1 MKILKRFPFLPVFG
15 LFLVMGFFLGTRVG
29 LSRGTANS
37 ANDSLVTAPAPI
49 ATTAEFATPQPAAAN
64 GQRNVLVIGVDTM
77 QPENARLESIWL
89 VLYFPGY
96 SEFNVIPLFPAALSG
111 GQSQDDALSGAFNLR
126 ADHLPSTE
134 FLKAIQDLDLWWNKV
149 LVIDEAGLAR
159 MIDQL
164 GGVVLDGDTFN
175 GANAVANLSNPWD
188 APKQALQ
195 GQVSLAKALCS
206 QSPGVFSPETIQAM
220 GSLIGT
226 HIYTSGDMRSTL
238 ADWQNLNEPVSCQF
252 PTLE

>member
-1 MKILKRFPFLPVFG
+1 MKILKRFPFLPVFS
-15 LFLVMGFFLGTRVG
+15 LFLVVGLILGTRVG

-37 ANDSLVTAPAPI
+37 ANGLLATAPAPS
-49 ATTAEFATPQPAAAN
+49 ATTVEFATPEPATAN
-64 GQRNVLVIGVDTM
+64 GQRNVLVIGVDTL

-89 VLYFPGY
+89 ILYFPGY
-96 SEFNVIPLFPAALSG
+96 SEFNLIPLFPAALSG
-111 GQSQDDALSGAFNLR
+111 GQSQDDALAGAFELQ
-126 ADHLPSTE
+126 ADHLPASE
-134 FLKAIQDLDLWWNKV
+134 FLAAVQDLDLWWNKV

-159 MIDQL
+159 MIDQV
-164 GGVVLDGDTFN
+164 GGVVLNGDTYG

-188 APKQALQ
+188 APKRALQ
-195 GQVSLAKALCS
+195 GQASLAKALCS

-226 HIYTSGDMRSTL
+226 HIFTSGDMRSTL